1 MDLDLYMLLRQ
12 NQLLALQLGLLL
24 LIGLDHQKKQNILD
38 LLLRLDLLLVI
49 DL

>member
-24 LIGLDHQKKQNILD
+24 LIGLDHQEKHTILD
-38 LLLRLDLLLVI
+38 LLLCLDLLLVI

>member
-1 MDLDLYMLLRQ
+1 MLLRQ

-24 LIGLDHQKKQNILD
+24 LMGLYHQDKQNIQD